1 MDMIRRL
8 AYAGMD
14 IDSAVETVMWF
25 RQQGEGHKLE
35 QYVNEIEERQK
46 NGVCAL

>member
-1 MDMIRRL
+1 MIRRL

-25 RQQGEGHKLE
+25 RQQGEDHKLE
-35 QYVNEIEERQK
+35 QYVNEIESFTKEREQ
-46 NGVCAL
+46 

>member
-1 MDMIRRL
+1 MIRRL

-25 RQQGEGHKLE
+25 RQQGEDHKLE
-35 QYVNEIEERQK
+35 CYVREIEERQK
-46 NGVCAL
+46 NGVCTV

>member
-25 RQQGEGHKLE
+25 RQQGDDHKLE
-35 QYVNEIEERQK
+35 QYVNKIESLAKEREQ
-46 NGVCAL
+46 